1 MDKTRGKL
9 TDSKKSKKEET
20 ARQDDKKTKPPLPAE
35 ISAKTS
41 KSTPEKTYNENVRF
55 FHF

>member
-9 TDSKKSKKEET
+9 TDSKKSKKEEI
-20 ARQDDKKTKPPLPAE
+20 ARQDDK
-35 ISAKTS
+35 KTS